1 MSKLTTPRRETFSH
15 EIVGLSMDCNSQLTD
30 EDAPFDGDIDLGS
43 SIIAGGGL
51 ACDSHALPTN
61 PQLTQVTTM
70 EPGTSVLPVSEPAS
84 TAPASE
90 DSDLAEIS
98 SISAVEP
105 SQAQLTIEEQLVF
118 ICHKVQKEFLS
129 KEVPA
134 KAENMYAID
143 QYFGKVEEMH
153 HIPYDSKAAR
163 KLYKVLAAILKLDHV
178 PKDAK
183 YRLRRR
189 AMELREK
196 LESLRREG
204 ESLNRLSENG
214 IIDNLANMPHSNVN
228 KALALA
234 ASPESTSTSASD
246 SPTKRKRQQSPS
258 SVSSDRHVLPAAR
271 PSKLEHRRGKRRRVS
286 VEEHKQHMDKEQ
298 SVMQSSYDHV
308 CELLT
313 EVDEEIA
320 RATARRLRLKKWKE
334 GLAVWGLEERN
345 FKDRLENQRDC

>member
-1 MSKLTTPRRETFSH
+1 MPYLKLTF
-15 EIVGLSMDCNSQLTD
+15 LQ
-30 EDAPFDGDIDLGS
+30 
-43 SIIAGGGL
+43 
-51 ACDSHALPTN
+51 
-61 PQLTQVTTM
+61 
-70 EPGTSVLPVSEPAS
+70 
-84 TAPASE
+84 
-90 DSDLAEIS
+90 
-98 SISAVEP
+98 
-105 SQAQLTIEEQLVF
+105 EQLVF

-163 KLYKVLAAILKLDHV
+163 KFYKVLAAMLELDHV

-214 IIDNLANMPHSNVN
+214 IVDNLAKLPHSNVN
-228 KALALA
+228 KVLGLA

-258 SVSSDRHVLPAAR
+258 SVSSDRHALPDCI
-271 PSKLEHRRGKRRRVS
+271 PPKLEFRRGKRRRVS

-298 SVMQSSYDHV
+298 STMQISYDQV
-308 CELLT
+308 CQLLS

-320 RATARRLRLKKWKE
+320 RVEAKKLRLEKWKE
-334 GLAVWGLEERN
+334 DLAVWGLEESR
-345 FKDRLENQRDC
+345 FKDRLENQSQ